1 MAKIKLFV
9 FIATFAQLLICLNIF
24 LGTKQDVADFR
35 GAFKSSSKRYKESKL
50 EFIFE
55 TDMETFPQFLQLK
68 NIEQKNRLLKNPYI
82 FNCTNINEVHIL
94 KSNVGGGRSKTVDIG
109 IFEGEMV
116 VTKRISD
123 IKPKVISEEY
133 REVLFMKEILL
144 RDQLEHPGLIQML
157 GFCVRY
163 INREGY
169 KGFPLND
176 IKAVYEYGEEFDIQ
190 NLKLTTN
197 ERLIY
202 ALDLANLLLY
212 LHKSPLG
219 SLKIGDFKKT
229 HFLLVKNKIKLIDLD
244 YMHNIEKQCQYS
256 KNETLNACP
265 YKLACTRL
273 NKDELSNTSCD
284 YERGCNIGKCAGYNT
299 KRNIYHIYTTFFKHL
314 LRPELFPLQMQKILL
329 NLLSTLNDNDIEV
342 EELVEILENIILSLT
357 ITLKITLN
365 QNN

>member
-9 FIATFAQLLICLNIF
+9 FIAAFAQLLICLNIF
-24 LGTKQDVADFR
+24 LGTKQDVANFK
-35 GAFKSSSKRYKESKL
+35 GTFKSSSKRYKE
-50 EFIFE
+50 FIFE
-55 TDMETFPQFLQLK
+55 TDVETFTQFLLLK
-68 NIEQKNRLLKNPYI
+68 NIGKQNMLLKNPYI

-109 IFEGEMV
+109 MFKGEMV

-133 REVLFMKEILL
+133 REALFMKEILL

-169 KGFPLND
+169 KDFPLND

-190 NLKLTTN
+190 NVKLTTN
-197 ERLIY
+197 ERLFH
-202 ALDLANLLLY
+202 AFDLANLLLY

-256 KNETLNACP
+256 QNVTLNACP

-273 NKDELSNTSCD
+273 NIDELSNTFCD
-284 YERGCNIGKCAGYNT
+284 YERGCKIGKCAGYNA
-299 KRNIYHIYTTFFKHL
+299 KRNIYHIYTTFLKHL
-314 LRPELFPLQMQKILL
+314 LRPELFPVQIQELL
-329 NLLSTLNDNDIEV
+329 SNLMSTLNDNKIEV
-342 EELVEILENIILSLT
+342 ADLVDILGNIIQPLT
-357 ITLKITLN
+357 IEYKLHSI
-365 QNN
+365 

>member
-24 LGTKQDVADFR
+24 LGTKQDVANFK
-35 GAFKSSSKRYKESKL
+35 GTFKSSSKRYQESKL
-50 EFIFE
+50 ELILG
-55 TDMETFPQFLQLK
+55 TYMDTFTRSVQFK
-68 NIEQKNRLLKNPYI
+68 NIEKQNMLLKNPYI
-82 FNCTNINEVHIL
+82 FNCANINEVHIL

-109 IFEGEMV
+109 MFKGEMV
-116 VTKRISD
+116 VTKRISAM
-123 IKPKVISEEY
+123 KPKVISEEY
-133 REVLFMKEILL
+133 REALFMKEILL

-169 KGFPLND
+169 KDFPLND

-197 ERLIY
+197 ERLFH

-229 HFLLVKNKIKLIDLD
+229 HFLLVKNKIKLIDFD

-256 KNETLNACP
+256 QNVTLNACP
-265 YKLACTRL
+265 YKLSCTRL
-273 NKDELSNTSCD
+273 NQDELSNTSCD
-284 YERGCNIGKCAGYNT
+284 YERGCKIGKCAGYNM
-299 KRNIYHIYTTFFKHL
+299 KRNIYHIYTIFLKHL
-314 LRPELFPLQMQKILL
+314 LRPEVFPLQIQKILL
-329 NLLSTLNDNDIEV
+329 NLLSTLNDNEIEV
-342 EELVEILENIILSLT
+342 AELVEILGNIILTLT
-357 ITLKITLN
+357 IKL
-365 QNN
+365 